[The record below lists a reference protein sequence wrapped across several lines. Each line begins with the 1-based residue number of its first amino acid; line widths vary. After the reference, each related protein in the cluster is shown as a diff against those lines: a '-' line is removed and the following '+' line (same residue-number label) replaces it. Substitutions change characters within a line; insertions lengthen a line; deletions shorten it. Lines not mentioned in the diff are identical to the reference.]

1 MMKKNEF
8 KNGKLLLFNYKNKKC
23 LYIASIWKF
32 PSEEFIINDYF
43 NIYVKNKNE
52 IKICYICELIGNYYN
67 FKINAQN
74 IYIINYLKN
83 LQIKDKESDIFYLKL
98 KINKCIYIQIN
109 KLDSLLF

>member
-43 NIYVKNKNE
+43 NIYVKNKNM
-52 IKICYICELIGNYYN
+52 L
-67 FKINAQN
+67 
-74 IYIINYLKN
+74 YL
-83 LQIKDKESDIFYLKL
+83 
-98 KINKCIYIQIN
+98 
-109 KLDSLLF
+109 